1 MQKEKKSTHMT
12 EKRNKHMT
20 LEDRIEIQ
28 TCLRSG
34 MTFKAIARR
43 IGKDPTTVSREV
55 KARSA
60 PHRSGFSTL
69 EEACPLLLKA
79 PFRLQWLRQTQ
90 PCQLPLCPAA
100 IHSKG
105 GALMI
110 GMIVK
115 LILSL

>member
-1 MQKEKKSTHMT
+1 MT
-12 EKRNKHMT
+12 EKKNKHMT

-43 IGKDPTTVSREV
+43 IGKGSDYRFPRG
-55 KARSA
+55 KGAKRA
-60 PHRSGFSTL
+60 PSQRLQHPGGSLPVAAEGAL
-69 EEACPLLLKA
+69 
-79 PFRLQWLRQTQ
+79 RLQWLRQTQ

-105 GALMI
+105 GALTI

-115 LILSL
+115 LILFF

>member
-43 IGKDPTTVSREV
+43 ICKDPTTVSREV

-60 PHRSGFSTL
+60 FVCNGCAKRSHASCRFV
-69 EEACPLLLKA
+69 
-79 PFRLQWLRQTQ
+79 RWLYTAR
-90 PCQLPLCPAA
+90 AA
-100 IHSKG
+100 R
-105 GALMI
+105 
-110 GMIVK
+110 
-115 LILSL
+115 

>member
-43 IGKDPTTVSREV
+43 ICKDPTTVSREV
-55 KARSA
+55 KAAKRA
-60 PHRSGFSTL
+60 PSQRLQHPGGSLSVAAEGAL
-69 EEACPLLLKA
+69 
-79 PFRLQWLRQTQ
+79 RLQWLRQTQ
-90 PCQLPLCPAA
+90 PCQLPLCPVA

-105 GALMI
+105 GALTI

>member
-43 IGKDPTTVSREV
+43 ICKDPTTVSREV
-55 KARSA
+55 KAYLKKLRKISIHA
-60 PHRSGFSTL
+60 PLAG
-69 EEACPLLLKA
+69 CD
-79 PFRLQWLRQTQ
+79 
-90 PCQLPLCPAA
+90 
-100 IHSKG
+100 SKN
-105 GALMI
+105 
-110 GMIVK
+110 VQRK
-115 LILSL
+115 LHFF

>member
-20 LEDRIEIQ
+20 LVDRIEIQ

-43 IGKDPTTVSREV
+43 ICKDPTTVSREV

-60 PHRSGFSTL
+60 PHRSAFSTL
-69 EEACPLLLKA
+69 EEACPLLLRA
-79 PFRLQWLRQTQ
+79 PFVCNGCAKRSHSSCCFVRWLYTAR
-90 PCQLPLCPAA
+90 AA
-100 IHSKG
+100 R
-105 GALMI
+105 
-110 GMIVK
+110 
-115 LILSL
+115 

>member
-43 IGKDPTTVSREV
+43 ICKDPTTVSREV

-60 PHRSGFSTL
+60 PHRSAFSTL
-69 EEACPLLLKA
+69 EEACPL
-79 PFRLQWLRQTQ
+79 
-90 PCQLPLCPAA
+90 PLCPVA

-105 GALMI
+105 GALTI

>member
-43 IGKDPTTVSREV
+43 ICKDPTTVSREV

-60 PHRSGFSTL
+60 PHRSAFST
-69 EEACPLLLKA
+69 CLLYTS
-79 PFRLQWLRQTQ
+79 R
-90 PCQLPLCPAA
+90 C
-100 IHSKG
+100 
-105 GALMI
+105 
-110 GMIVK
+110 V
-115 LILSL
+115 

>member
-1 MQKEKKSTHMT
+1 
-12 EKRNKHMT
+12 MT
-20 LEDRIEIQ
+20 LKDRIEIQ

-79 PFRLQWLRQTQ
+79 PFVCNGCAKRSHASCRFVQR
-90 PCQLPLCPAA
+90 A

-105 GALMI
+105 GALTI

-115 LILSL
+115 LLLSL

>member
-43 IGKDPTTVSREV
+43 ICKDPTTVSREV

-69 EEACPLLLKA
+69 EEACPLLLKT
-79 PFRLQWLRQTQ
+79 PLRLQWLRQTQ

-105 GALMI
+105 GALTI

-115 LILSL
+115 LILFF

>member
-60 PHRSGFSTL
+60 PHRSAFSTL
-69 EEACPLLLKA
+69 EEACPLLLKT
-79 PFRLQWLRQTQ
+79 PFVCNGCAKRSHASCRFVRRLYTAR
-90 PCQLPLCPAA
+90 AA
-100 IHSKG
+100 R
-105 GALMI
+105 
-110 GMIVK
+110 
-115 LILSL
+115 